1 MTKKASKARTK
12 KKESDRYEIR
22 FGGSGGQGIILA
34 AIVLAEAAGVYSN
47 KYVCQ
52 TQSYGPEARGGYSKA
67 EVVISNQIIDYPKAI
82 MPDLFLAMNQAS
94 CDNYFL
100 DLKPEGL
107 LLVDST
113 LVHQVP
119 TSRAVSIPFTE
130 IARKDIGKE
139 MVANM
144 VALGAVAQLS
154 KLVTTKNLEK
164 ALSTRIPPGTKEM
177 NMRALREGIKAAR
190 NYDLKSLPRTI
201 VQEEVEL

>member
-1 MTKKASKARTK
+1 MK
-12 KKESDRYEIR
+12 KKSRKAKIQKKDLERYEIR

-34 AIVLAEAAGVYSN
+34 AIVLAEAAGVYNN
-47 KYVCQ
+47 KHVCQ

-67 EVVISNQIIDYPKAI
+67 EVVISSEPIDYPKAI
-82 MPDLFLAMNQAS
+82 KPDLFLAMNQAS

-154 KLVTTKNLEK
+154 HLVSTKNLEQ
-164 ALSTRIPPGTKEM
+164 ALSARIPPGTTEM
-177 NMRALREGIKAAR
+177 NMRALHEGIKAAKKC
-190 NYDLKSLPRTI
+190 DLKSLPRTI
-201 VQEEVEL
+201 FQEEEEL

>member
-1 MTKKASKARTK
+1 MK
-12 KKESDRYEIR
+12 KKPGKTKIQINDMDRYEIR

-47 KYVCQ
+47 KNVCQ
-52 TQSYGPEARGGYSKA
+52 TQAYGPEARGGYSKA
-67 EVVISNQIIDYPKAI
+67 EVVISSQPIDYPKA
-82 MPDLFLAMNQAS
+82 MKPDLFLAMNQAS

-130 IARKDIGKE
+130 IARKDMGRE

-144 VALGAVAQLS
+144 VALGAVAKLS
-154 KLVTTKNLEK
+154 RLIPIKHLEQ
-164 ALSTRIPPGTKEM
+164 ALSARIPPGTQEI
-177 NMRALREGIKAAR
+177 NMRALHAGIKAAQKC
-190 NYDLKSLPRTI
+190 DLKSLPRTI
-201 VQEEVEL
+201 FQEEEEL